1 MQMSYFRHFIGPKFT
16 LGANFMQNNARLY
29 VLSNIKVNFK
39 LPTGPITLFKIMVGL
54 PDLIQINSCFTSP
67 AEIKLATVA
76 KLTVPF
82 LLIIIIH
89 TQP

>member
-1 MQMSYFRHFIGPKFT
+1 
-16 LGANFMQNNARLY
+16 MQNNARLY
-29 VLSNIKVNFK
+29 ILSNTKVNFK

-54 PDLIQINSCFTSP
+54 TDLIQINSYFTSP
-67 AEIKLATVA
+67 AEIKLSTVA
-76 KLTVPF
+76 ISTVLF